1 MLLPL
6 LSRLSNPISSET
18 CWELITQ
25 GARVI
30 DVRSAIEYAV
40 MHLPQAENVP
50 LETFKSWMP
59 VQDKSEVIVLYCGAG
74 IRSRQACEQLK
85 ANGFD
90 CVINGGSLNDLMS
103 TIPADCAKNFSL
115 SIH

>member
-6 LSRLSNPISSET
+6 LSRLSSPISSET

-30 DVRSAIEYAV
+30 DVRSEIEFAV

-50 LETFKSWMP
+50 LEQFERWMP
-59 VQDKSEVIVLYCGAG
+59 VQNKSEVIVLYCGAG
-74 IRSRQACEQLK
+74 IRARQACELLK
-85 ANGFD
+85 GNGFD
-90 CVINGGSLNDLMS
+90 CVINGGALQDLMS
-103 TIPADCAKNFSL
+103 TIPANCA
-115 SIH
+115 